1 MGQKRQKIRIPKE
14 GYVGAFI
21 RMLPVLL
28 MVGVVPLLVMQYDYE
43 HGLQGVAWAVLND
56 VVQEFFLAPKS
67 VALTI
72 LMVVM
77 ALGAGLRLWKKRGK
91 GVFAKVLIPLFVYG
105 FFCVLSAC
113 CSVYKEYSF
122 SGGYEQFETIWVL
135 LSYVLVVYY
144 IFLYAQSVLELQVVA
159 DALCFSA
166 TIIGILG
173 TLQGVGIDYMKVPFI
188 QRLITSEE
196 LWQDGAELAIRV
208 GENNAYAT
216 LYNPNYLGVYGAFM
230 VLFLGVLM
238 LFEKNKWRRIWHGVT
253 CVLVMVALLSS
264 RSRAGF
270 ISLFVVA
277 VIALVVAFRKVLK
290 WWYITV
296 PALNLAVVIVLLVN
310 AYNDNVIFERLQ
322 NIFTA
327 DNVEVAEEV
336 LEDGTV
342 IRKTGLTEM
351 YTMEY
356 GVAMTYNEESVLVAM
371 EVGDGGFVIYVLN
384 QDYEQMELVT
394 EDNIHFRFTH
404 PALKDVVLSP
414 AFYGEDGILALCIE
428 AGGTWYFYYEEA
440 LGEYQYIVLRATL
453 KTEPCITIYG
463 ESSSMITAEHIGF
476 ENHQKLFSGR
486 GFIWSRTLPLLRN
499 HIVIGSGPDTFM
511 FEFPHEDYLSM
522 KQSGFERTIMTKP
535 HSMYL
540 QIGVQTGVL
549 SLLCLLVFYGWY
561 AVWSCR
567 LYAFRKLSTQT
578 EAFGIAA
585 FIGSIGYMISGITND
600 SMVVTAP
607 VFWGMIGLGMA
618 ANYMVS
624 KSRKENPEMKENCE

>member
-1 MGQKRQKIRIPKE
+1 MGKKRMKFCIPKE
-14 GYVGAFI
+14 GYAGALI

-43 HGLQGVAWAVLND
+43 HGLQGIAWAVLND
-56 VVQEFFLAPKS
+56 VVQEFFLAPKA

-77 ALGAGLRLWKKRGK
+77 AFCVGFRLWKTK
-91 GVFAKVLIPLFVYG
+91 GRSAFAKVLIPLFAYAVL
-105 FFCVLSAC
+105 CILSAC

-122 SGGYEQFETIWVL
+122 SGGFEQFETIWVL

-144 IFLYAQSVLELQVVA
+144 VFLYAQNVLELQVVA

-166 TIIGILG
+166 TVIGILG

-188 QRLITSEE
+188 QKLITSKE
-196 LWQDGAELAIRV
+196 LWQDGTELAITV
-208 GENNAYAT
+208 AENNAYAT
-216 LYNPNYLGVYGAFM
+216 LYNPNYLGVYGSFM
-230 VLFLGVLM
+230 VLFLGVLL
-238 LFEKNKWRRIWHGVT
+238 LFEKNIWRRIWQGVA
-253 CVLVMVALLSS
+253 CILVMIALLSS

-270 ISLFVVA
+270 IALFVVA
-277 VIALVVAFRKVLK
+277 VIALVLAFRKVLK

-296 PALNLAVVIVLLVN
+296 PALNLAVIIVLLVN
-310 AYNDNVIFERLQ
+310 AYNDNIIFERFQ
-322 NIFTA
+322 NIFA
-327 DNVEVAEEV
+327 KDKAEVVEEMSA
-336 LEDGTV
+336 DGTV

-371 EVGDGGFVIYVLN
+371 EVADGGFAIYVLN
-384 QDYEQMELVT
+384 QDYEQMELIT

-414 AFYGEDGILALCIE
+414 AFYGDDGTLALCIE
-428 AGGTWYFYYEEA
+428 AEGTWYFYYEEA
-440 LGEYQYIVLRATL
+440 LGTYQYIVLQAML
-453 KTEPCITIYG
+453 LTEPCETIYG
-463 ESSSMITAEHIGF
+463 NSSSMITAEHIGF
-476 ENHQKLFSGR
+476 ENHQKLFSSR
-486 GFIWSRTLPLLRN
+486 GFIWSRTLPLLKDR
-499 HIVIGSGPDTFM
+499 IILGSGPDTFM
-511 FEFPHEDYLSM
+511 FEFPQEDYLNM
-522 KQSGFERTIMTKP
+522 KKNGFERTVMTKP

-567 LYAFRKLSTQT
+567 LYAFRKLGTQT

-585 FIGSIGYMISGITND
+585 FIGSLGYMISGITND

-607 VFWGMIGLGMA
+607 VFWGMIGLGLA
-618 ANYMVS
+618 ANFMVA
-624 KSRKENPEMKENCE
+624 KTRKEETTLNESAK